1 MKRYLLL
8 PVMLVFSFALIT
20 GLSSSQVFGQKNG
33 EGKQEEGAGKINP
46 PPAAEPRK
54 EQPDTFKEDARKTF
68 HDLNRQIHDLGKK
81 AKSQWAG
88 AETGA
93 KEAWKDVKVKQRAA
107 KKQVR
112 ALGTA
117 SKDTWEQTKS
127 QTKDALEELRKSFD
141 KAKAYF
147 K

>member
-8 PVMLVFSFALIT
+8 AAILVFSIVLTT
-20 GLSSSQVFGQKNG
+20 GSPRSQAYGQ
-33 EGKQEEGAGKINP
+33 ETGKGKKEETTGKVNSP
-46 PPAAEPRK
+46 SAAEPRK
-54 EQPDTFKEDARKTF
+54 DQPDTFKEDARRTF
-68 HDLNRQIHDLGKK
+68 HDLNNQIRDLGKK

-93 KEAWKDVKVKQRAA
+93 KEAWKDVKVKQRTA
-107 KKQVR
+107 KKQVKE
-112 ALGTA
+112 LGSA

-127 QTKDALEELRKSFD
+127 KTNEALEELRKSFD
-141 KAKAYF
+141 RAKAYF